1 MNNINVVQAIVVAII
16 SAGGTIAVAWFTFK
30 GQLKTSKVTQKQND
44 NSFVL
49 ELQRQIAVER
59 EQMNEQRLQ
68 DTRAIADNMK
78 MMVSMQEQMNGIQ
91 NEVAD
96 WRKKYFELDGMY
108 QRLQIEHSD
117 LQQKFSN
124 LKGQLTRMKNE
135 K

>member
-1 MNNINVVQAIVVAII
+1 MNNINVIQAIVVAII
-16 SAGGTIAVAWFTFK
+16 SAGGTIAVAWFTLK
-30 GQLKTSKVTQKQND
+30 GQLKTSKVTQQQND
-44 NSFVL
+44 NSFIV
-49 ELQRQIAVER
+49 ELQRQLSVER

-68 DTRAIADNMK
+68 DTRSIADNMK